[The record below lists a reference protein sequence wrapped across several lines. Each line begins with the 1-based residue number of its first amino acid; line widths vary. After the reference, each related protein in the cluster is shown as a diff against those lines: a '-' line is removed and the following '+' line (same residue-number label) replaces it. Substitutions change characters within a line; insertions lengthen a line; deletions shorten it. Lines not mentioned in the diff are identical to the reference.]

1 MVMTTF
7 QPHDLLW
14 GMTPELL
21 PDDVPQWAVEAVSEQ
36 RPVVVRR
43 AVTNPRNIA
52 VGIRGKQRSHRLALE
67 MPVNTISKCVK
78 PESLIDT
85 DLSQFPHLQGKLAA
99 VYNLMQGF
107 NFSWGY
113 TGSVGFEL
121 ATGLKTVNE
130 NSDIDLLIRAQE
142 PVSKLDAQNILGQLD
157 DLNMKLDVQ
166 LQTPQGG
173 VALREWAGTTGNV
186 LLKRN
191 DKAVLIDNPWS

>member
-21 PDDVPQWAVEAVSEQ
+21 PDNVSQWVVEAVSEQ

-67 MPVNTISKCVK
+67 MPVNAITKCVK

-99 VYNLMQGF
+99 VCNLMQGL
-107 NFSWGY
+107 NLSWGY

-130 NSDIDLLIRAQE
+130 NSDIDLLIRAHE
-142 PVSKLDAQNILGQLD
+142 PVSKLDAQNILGLLDQLN
-157 DLNMKLDVQ
+157 LKLDVQ

-191 DKAVLIDNPWS
+191 DKAVLVDNPWR

>member
-21 PDDVPQWAVEAVSEQ
+21 PNNVSQWVVEAVSEQ

-67 MPVNTISKCVK
+67 MPVNAITKCVK

-99 VYNLMQGF
+99 VNNLMQGF
-107 NFSWGY
+107 NLSWGY

-130 NSDIDLLIRAQE
+130 NSDIDLLIRAHE
-142 PVSKLDAQNILGQLD
+142 PVSKLDAQNILGLLDQLN
-157 DLNMKLDVQ
+157 LKLDVQ

-191 DKAVLIDNPWS
+191 DKAVLVDNPWG

>member
-21 PDDVPQWAVEAVSEQ
+21 PDNVSQWVVEAVSEQ

-67 MPVNTISKCVK
+67 MPVTAITKCVK

-85 DLSQFPHLQGKLAA
+85 DLSQFPHLQMKLAS
-99 VYNLMQGF
+99 VYNLMQSL
-107 NFSWGY
+107 NLSWGY

-186 LLKRN
+186 LLKRD
-191 DKAVLIDNPWS
+191 DKAVLIDNPWG

>member
-1 MVMTTF
+1 MTTF

-52 VGIRGKQRSHRLALE
+52 VGIRGKQRSHRLAVE
-67 MPVNTISKCVK
+67 MPINAITKCVK
-78 PESLIDT
+78 PEHLINV
-85 DLSQFPHLQGKLAA
+85 DLSQFPHLHMKLASID
-99 VYNLMQGF
+99 NLMQSL
-107 NFSWGY
+107 NLSWGY

-173 VALREWAGTTGNV
+173 VALREWAGTTGSV

-191 DKAVLIDNPWS
+191 DKAVLIDNPWG